1 MDSRT
6 KPAVKERS
14 NMITLLLFIAL
25 GLILLADI
33 MDNSTV
39 KLGFLAIIPGALG
52 VILAIVFGIWTL
64 WNIIVVASGFSIEEK
79 IQIYEE
85 QNAQIE
91 QSIDA
96 AVKAY
101 CEHEQITYV
110 QMSDG
115 AVALVAA
122 AYPELASSEL
132 VKTQMEVWTSNSN
145 ELKEL
150 KSDLV
155 DFHRAQYFL
164 YFGGEL

>member
-1 MDSRT
+1 
-6 KPAVKERS
+6 
-14 NMITLLLFIAL
+14 MITLLLAIAL
-25 GLILLADI
+25 GLVLLAEIIDG
-33 MDNSTV
+33 STN
-39 KLGFLAIIPGALG
+39 KFGFLAVVPGVLG
-52 VILAIVFGIWTL
+52 TVFAIVFSIWTL
-64 WNIIVVASGFSIEEK
+64 WNIIIVASGFGIQEK
-79 IQIYEE
+79 IQIYED
-85 QNAQIE
+85 QNTQIE

-145 ELKEL
+145 ELKDL

-164 YFGGEL
+164 YFGGELS

>member
-1 MDSRT
+1 
-6 KPAVKERS
+6 
-14 NMITLLLFIAL
+14 MITLLLLVSVAFIV
-25 GLILLADI
+25 LAEAI
-33 MDNSTV
+33 DNSNC
-39 KLGFLAIIPGALG
+39 KLYTIFAIPAVIG
-52 VILAIVFGIWTL
+52 VAGCIVFGIWTI
-64 WNIIVVASGFSIEEK
+64 WNVMRVASGFSIEEK
-79 IQIYEE
+79 IGIYEE

-132 VKTQMEVWTSNSN
+132 VKAQMEVWTSNSN

-150 KSDLV
+150 KSRLV

-164 YFGGEL
+164 YFGGELG

>member
-1 MDSRT
+1 
-6 KPAVKERS
+6 
-14 NMITLLLFIAL
+14 MITLLLAIAL
-25 GLILLADI
+25 GLVLLAEIIDG
-33 MDNSTV
+33 STN
-39 KLGFLAIIPGALG
+39 KFGFLAVVLG
-52 VILAIVFGIWTL
+52 VLGAVFAIIFGIWTL
-64 WNIIVVASGFSIEEK
+64 WNIIIVASGFGIQEK
-79 IQIYEE
+79 IEIYED

-101 CEHEQITYV
+101 CEHEQITYT

-132 VKTQMEVWTSNSN
+132 VKTQMEVWTSNSS
-145 ELKEL
+145 ELKDL

-164 YFGGEL
+164 YFGGELS

>member
-1 MDSRT
+1 
-6 KPAVKERS
+6 
-14 NMITLLLFIAL
+14 MITLLLAIAL
-25 GLILLADI
+25 GLVLLAEIIDG
-33 MDNSTV
+33 STN
-39 KLGFLAIIPGALG
+39 KFGFLAVVPGVLGTIFAII
-52 VILAIVFGIWTL
+52 FGIWTL
-64 WNIIVVASGFSIEEK
+64 WNIIVVASGFGIQEK
-79 IQIYEE
+79 IGIYED
-85 QNAQIE
+85 QNTQIE

-132 VKTQMEVWTSNSN
+132 VKTQMEVWTSNSK
-145 ELKEL
+145 ELKDL

-164 YFGGEL
+164 YFGGELS

>member
-1 MDSRT
+1 
-6 KPAVKERS
+6 
-14 NMITLLLFIAL
+14 MITLLLFIAF
-25 GLILLADI
+25 GLVVLAEV
-33 MDNSTV
+33 MDNHM
-39 KLGFLAIIPGALG
+39 KLDFFAVIPDGLG
-52 VILAIVFGIWTL
+52 VVLAIVCGIWTL
-64 WNIIVVASGFSIEEK
+64 WNIIVVADGFGIEEK
-79 IQIYEE
+79 IGIYEE

-150 KSDLV
+150 KSRLV

-164 YFGGEL
+164 YFGGELS

>member
-1 MDSRT
+1 
-6 KPAVKERS
+6 
-14 NMITLLLFIAL
+14 MITLLLAIAL
-25 GLILLADI
+25 GLVLLAEIIDG
-33 MDNSTV
+33 STN
-39 KLGFLAIIPGALG
+39 KFGFLAVVPGVLG
-52 VILAIVFGIWTL
+52 AVFAIVFSIWTL
-64 WNIIVVASGFSIEEK
+64 WNIIIVASGFGIQEK
-79 IQIYEE
+79 IQIYED
-85 QNAQIE
+85 QNTQIE

-145 ELKEL
+145 ELKDL

-164 YFGGEL
+164 YFGGELS

>member
-1 MDSRT
+1 
-6 KPAVKERS
+6 
-14 NMITLLLFIAL
+14 MITLLLAIAL
-25 GLILLADI
+25 GLVLLAEIIDG
-33 MDNSTV
+33 STN
-39 KLGFLAIIPGALG
+39 KFGFLAVVTGVLGA
-52 VILAIVFGIWTL
+52 VFAIVFGIWTL
-64 WNIIVVASGFSIEEK
+64 WNIITVASGFGIQEK

-85 QNAQIE
+85 QNTQIE

-164 YFGGEL
+164 YFGGELS

>member
-1 MDSRT
+1 
-6 KPAVKERS
+6 
-14 NMITLLLFIAL
+14 MITLFLLLSI
-25 GLILLADI
+25 GCIVLAEVL
-33 MDNSTV
+33 DNSNC
-39 KLGFLAIIPGALG
+39 KLCTIATIPGIIG
-52 VILAIVFGIWTL
+52 VAGCAIFGIWTI
-64 WNIIVVASGFSIEEK
+64 WNVICVASGFGIQEK
-79 IQIYEE
+79 IQIYED
-85 QNAQIE
+85 QNTQIE

-132 VKTQMEVWTSNSN
+132 VKTQMEVWTSNSQ
-145 ELKEL
+145 ELKDL
-150 KSDLV
+150 KSKLV

-164 YFGGEL
+164 YFGGELS

>member
-1 MDSRT
+1 
-6 KPAVKERS
+6 
-14 NMITLLLFIAL
+14 MITVLLFFAL
-25 GLILLADI
+25 GLLLIAEV
-33 MDNSTV
+33 MANSTRQ
-39 KLGFLAIIPGALG
+39 LASFAVVPGVLG
-52 VILAIVFGIWTL
+52 VVLAIVFGIWTL
-64 WNIIVVASGFSIEEK
+64 WNIITVASGFSIQEK
-79 IQIYEE
+79 IGIYEE
-85 QNAQIE
+85 QNTQIE

-132 VKTQMEVWTSNSN
+132 VKTQMEVWTSNSS
-145 ELKEL
+145 ELKDL

-164 YFGGEL
+164 YFGGELS

>member
-1 MDSRT
+1 
-6 KPAVKERS
+6 
-14 NMITLLLFIAL
+14 MITLLLAIAL
-25 GLILLADI
+25 GLVLLAEIIDG
-33 MDNSTV
+33 STN
-39 KLGFLAIIPGALG
+39 KFGFLAVVPGVLGAVFAII
-52 VILAIVFGIWTL
+52 FGIWTL
-64 WNIIVVASGFSIEEK
+64 WNIIIVASGFGIQEK
-79 IQIYEE
+79 IQIYED

-101 CEHEQITYV
+101 CEHEQITYT

-132 VKTQMEVWTSNSN
+132 VKTQMEVWTSNSK
-145 ELKEL
+145 ELKDL

-164 YFGGEL
+164 YFGGELS

>member
-1 MDSRT
+1 
-6 KPAVKERS
+6 
-14 NMITLLLFIAL
+14 MITLLLAIAL
-25 GLILLADI
+25 GLVLLAEI
-33 MDNSTV
+33 IAGSTN
-39 KLGFLAIIPGALG
+39 KFGFLAVVPGVLG
-52 VILAIVFGIWTL
+52 AILAIIFGIWTL
-64 WNIIVVASGFSIEEK
+64 WNIIVVASGFGIKEK
-79 IQIYEE
+79 IEIYEE

-91 QSIDA
+91 ESIDA

-132 VKTQMEVWTSNSN
+132 VKTQMEVWTSNSK
-145 ELKEL
+145 ELKDL

-164 YFGGEL
+164 YFGGELS

>member
-1 MDSRT
+1 
-6 KPAVKERS
+6 
-14 NMITLLLFIAL
+14 MITLLLAIAL
-25 GLILLADI
+25 GLVLLAEIIDG
-33 MDNSTV
+33 STN
-39 KLGFLAIIPGALG
+39 KFGFLAVVPGVLG
-52 VILAIVFGIWTL
+52 AVFAIVFGIWTL
-64 WNIIVVASGFSIEEK
+64 WNIIIVASGFGIQEK

-85 QNAQIE
+85 QNTQIE

-101 CEHEQITYV
+101 CDHEQITYV

-132 VKTQMEVWTSNSN
+132 VKTQMEVWTFNSS
-145 ELKEL
+145 ELKDL

-164 YFGGEL
+164 YFGGELS

>member
-1 MDSRT
+1 
-6 KPAVKERS
+6 
-14 NMITLLLFIAL
+14 MITVFLLLSI
-25 GLILLADI
+25 GCIVLAEI
-33 MDNSTV
+33 IDNSNC
-39 KLGFLAIIPGALG
+39 KLCTIFAIPGIIG
-52 VILAIVFGIWTL
+52 VAGCAIFGIWTI
-64 WNIIVVASGFSIEEK
+64 WNVICVASGFGIQEK
-79 IQIYEE
+79 IEIYED

-101 CEHEQITYV
+101 CEHEQITYT

-132 VKTQMEVWTSNSN
+132 VKAQMDIWTFNSH
-145 ELKEL
+145 ELKDL

-155 DFHRAQYFL
+155 DFNKARYFL
-164 YFGGEL
+164 YFGGELS

>member
-1 MDSRT
+1 
-6 KPAVKERS
+6 
-14 NMITLLLFIAL
+14 MITLLLLVSVAFIV
-25 GLILLADI
+25 LAEAI
-33 MDNSTV
+33 DNSNC
-39 KLGFLAIIPGALG
+39 KLYTIFAIPAVIG
-52 VILAIVFGIWTL
+52 VAGCIVFGIWTI
-64 WNIIVVASGFSIEEK
+64 WNVMRVASGFSIEEK
-79 IQIYEE
+79 IGIYEE

-132 VKTQMEVWTSNSN
+132 VKMQMEVWMSNSN

-155 DFHRAQYFL
+155 GFHRAQYFL
-164 YFGGEL
+164 YFGGELS

>member
-1 MDSRT
+1 
-6 KPAVKERS
+6 
-14 NMITLLLFIAL
+14 MITLLLAIAL
-25 GLILLADI
+25 GFVLLAEIIDG
-33 MDNSTV
+33 STN
-39 KLGFLAIIPGALG
+39 KFGFLAVVPGVLGTVFAII
-52 VILAIVFGIWTL
+52 FGIWTL
-64 WNIIVVASGFSIEEK
+64 WNIITVASGFGIQEK
-79 IQIYEE
+79 IEIYEE

-132 VKTQMEVWTSNSN
+132 VKTQMEVWTSNTH
-145 ELKEL
+145 ELKKM
-150 KSDLV
+150 KSKLV
-155 DFHRAQYFL
+155 DFNKARYFL
-164 YFGGEL
+164 YFGGELS

>member
-1 MDSRT
+1 
-6 KPAVKERS
+6 
-14 NMITLLLFIAL
+14 MITLLLAIAL
-25 GLILLADI
+25 GLVLLAEIIDG
-33 MDNSTV
+33 STN
-39 KLGFLAIIPGALG
+39 KFGFLAVVPGVLGAIFAII
-52 VILAIVFGIWTL
+52 FGIWTL
-64 WNIIVVASGFSIEEK
+64 WNIIVVASGFGIQEK
-79 IQIYEE
+79 IGIYEE

-132 VKTQMEVWTSNSN
+132 VKTQMDIWTSNSK
-145 ELKEL
+145 ELKDL

-164 YFGGEL
+164 YFGGELS

>member
-1 MDSRT
+1 
-6 KPAVKERS
+6 
-14 NMITLLLFIAL
+14 MITLFLLLSI
-25 GLILLADI
+25 GCIVLADVL
-33 MDNSTV
+33 DNSNC
-39 KLGFLAIIPGALG
+39 KLCTIVAIPNIIG
-52 VILAIVFGIWTL
+52 VAGCVIFGIWTI
-64 WNIIVVASGFSIEEK
+64 WNIFVVASGFGIEEK
-79 IQIYEE
+79 IQIYED
-85 QNAQIE
+85 QNTQIE

-101 CEHEQITYV
+101 CEYEQITYV

-132 VKTQMEVWTSNSN
+132 VKTQMEVWTSNSQ

-150 KSDLV
+150 KSKLV

-164 YFGGEL
+164 YFGGELS

>member
-1 MDSRT
+1 
-6 KPAVKERS
+6 
-14 NMITLLLFIAL
+14 MITLLLAIAL
-25 GLILLADI
+25 GLVFSAEIIDG
-33 MDNSTV
+33 STN
-39 KLGFLAIIPGALG
+39 KFGFLAVVPGVLGAIFAII
-52 VILAIVFGIWTL
+52 FGIWTL
-64 WNIIVVASGFSIEEK
+64 WNIIVVASGFGIQEK
-79 IQIYEE
+79 IQIYED
-85 QNAQIE
+85 QNTQIE

-145 ELKEL
+145 ELKDL

-155 DFHRAQYFL
+155 DFHRARYFL
-164 YFGGEL
+164 YFGGELS

>member
-1 MDSRT
+1 
-6 KPAVKERS
+6 
-14 NMITLLLFIAL
+14 MITVLLFFAL
-25 GLILLADI
+25 GLIVIAEV
-33 MDNSTV
+33 MDNSTRQLAPFAV
-39 KLGFLAIIPGALG
+39 VPGVLGAIF
-52 VILAIVFGIWTL
+52 AIVFGIWTL
-64 WNIIVVASGFSIEEK
+64 WNIIIVASGFGVQEK
-79 IQIYEE
+79 IEIYED
-85 QNAQIE
+85 QNTQIE

-145 ELKEL
+145 ELKKM
-150 KSDLV
+150 KSKLV
-155 DFHRAQYFL
+155 DFNKARYFL
-164 YFGGEL
+164 YFGGELS

>member
-1 MDSRT
+1 
-6 KPAVKERS
+6 
-14 NMITLLLFIAL
+14 MITLFLVLSI
-25 GLILLADI
+25 GCIVLAEVL
-33 MDNSTV
+33 DNSNC
-39 KLGFLAIIPGALG
+39 KLCTMSTIPGIIG
-52 VILAIVFGIWTL
+52 VAGCAIFGIWTI
-64 WNIIVVASGFSIEEK
+64 WNVIGVSSGFGIEEK
-79 IQIYEE
+79 IQIYED

-145 ELKEL
+145 ELKDL
-150 KSDLV
+150 KSKLV

-164 YFGGEL
+164 YFGGELS

>member
-1 MDSRT
+1 
-6 KPAVKERS
+6 
-14 NMITLLLFIAL
+14 MITLLLAIAL
-25 GLILLADI
+25 GLVLLAEIIDG
-33 MDNSTV
+33 STN
-39 KLGFLAIIPGALG
+39 KFGFLAVVPGVLGTIFAII
-52 VILAIVFGIWTL
+52 FGIWTL
-64 WNIIVVASGFSIEEK
+64 WNIIVVASGFGIQEK
-79 IQIYEE
+79 IQIYED
-85 QNAQIE
+85 QNTQIE

-145 ELKEL
+145 ELKDL

-155 DFHRAQYFL
+155 NFHHAQYFL
-164 YFGGEL
+164 YFGGELS

>member
-1 MDSRT
+1 
-6 KPAVKERS
+6 
-14 NMITLLLFIAL
+14 MITVLLFFAL
-25 GLILLADI
+25 GLLIIAEV
-33 MDNSTV
+33 MDNSTRQ
-39 KLGFLAIIPGALG
+39 LASFAVIPGVLG
-52 VILAIVFGIWTL
+52 LVLAIVFGIWTL
-64 WNIIVVASGFSIEEK
+64 WNLIAIASGFGIEEK

-85 QNAQIE
+85 QNTQIE

-132 VKTQMEVWTSNSN
+132 VKTQMEVWTSNSS
-145 ELKEL
+145 ELKYL
-150 KSDLV
+150 KSKLV

-164 YFGGEL
+164 YFGGELS

>member
-1 MDSRT
+1 MVT
-6 KPAVKERS
+6 VF
-14 NMITLLLFIAL
+14 LLLSIGCIVL
-25 GLILLADI
+25 TEVL
-33 MDNSTV
+33 DNSNC
-39 KLGFLAIIPGALG
+39 KLRTIVAIPYIIG
-52 VILAIVFGIWTL
+52 VAGCAIFGIWTL
-64 WNIIVVASGFSIEEK
+64 WNVICVSSGFGIEEK
-79 IQIYEE
+79 IQIYED
-85 QNAQIE
+85 QNTQIE

-132 VKTQMEVWTSNSN
+132 VKTQMEVWTSNSS
-145 ELKEL
+145 ELKDL
-150 KSDLV
+150 QSKLV

-164 YFGGEL
+164 YFGGELS

>member
-1 MDSRT
+1 
-6 KPAVKERS
+6 
-14 NMITLLLFIAL
+14 MITLFLVLSI
-25 GLILLADI
+25 GCIVLAEVL
-33 MDNSTV
+33 DNSNC
-39 KLGFLAIIPGALG
+39 KLCTMSTIPGIIG
-52 VILAIVFGIWTL
+52 VAGCAIFGIWTI
-64 WNIIVVASGFSIEEK
+64 WNVIGVSSGFGIEEK
-79 IQIYEE
+79 IQIYED

-132 VKTQMEVWTSNSN
+132 VRTQMEVWTSNSN
-145 ELKEL
+145 ELKDL
-150 KSDLV
+150 KSKLV

-164 YFGGEL
+164 YFGGELS

>member
-1 MDSRT
+1 
-6 KPAVKERS
+6 
-14 NMITLLLFIAL
+14 MITVLLFFAL
-25 GLILLADI
+25 GLILIAEV
-33 MDNSTV
+33 MDNSTRQ
-39 KLGFLAIIPGALG
+39 LASAAVIPGVLG
-52 VILAIVFGIWTL
+52 IILTIIFGIWTIV
-64 WNIIVVASGFSIEEK
+64 NIYIVASGFSIEEK

-115 AVALVAA
+115 AIALVAA

-132 VKTQMEVWTSNSN
+132 VKTQMEVWTFNSY

-164 YFGGEL
+164 YFGGRLSC